1 MHLRHA
7 LRCGKYL
14 CGFLLPAF
22 CLQSAIAGEA
32 PARPVSAADYVT
44 AAQRQYDVGT
54 PAGLHMLGPLSPE
67 IGPPNNS
74 VVVLDPADPNLDL
87 WKRREAQIDLKRAPG
102 PWSAAGA
109 LSFFGLPVAMTPAD
123 LKAGKVDVAIV
134 GAALDTGT
142 VMRGAGEGP
151 RAVRGS
157 RGGAGMNIETMLNW
171 SAELKAVDYGDV
183 PIDNLSVERSVF
195 PVRRLVREIAQ
206 TGAVPVII
214 GGDHSL
220 EYPDVVAM
228 SEVYGK
234 ENLQVMHIDAHPDNG
249 DQSQAH
255 LIWFGNMVRRLV
267 DDGWVLGENYIEV
280 GLRSAQASMFEW
292 QRKNKI
298 RYHTRPE
305 IERLGWPEMT
315 NRILAEVSAGPKNV
329 YFSFDL
335 DVFEPAYMSGVGVPA
350 VGGVVPQDI
359 FPLIRRLCAEHN
371 VVGFEVVELDPLLD
385 ASYRS
390 VMNAKEIV
398 NQCLS
403 GMALR
408 KKGITEKNYIHP
420 MIADDGVP

>member
-1 MHLRHA
+1 MQIRQIVRTGTLA
-7 LRCGKYL
+7 AT
-14 CGFLLPAF
+14 FVWAAVLPALCF
-22 CLQSAIAGEA
+22 AAQTDSSPG
-32 PARPVSAADYVT
+32 STADYVT
-44 AAQRQYDVGT
+44 RAQKKYDVGT
-54 PAGLHMLGPLSPE
+54 PAGPHMLGPLSPE
-67 IGPPNNS
+67 IGPPNHS
-74 VVVLDPADPNLDL
+74 VTVLDPEDPNLDL
-87 WKRREAQIDLKRAPG
+87 WKRREAQIDPKRTPG
-102 PWSAAGA
+102 PWSQGGA
-109 LSFFGLPVAMTPAD
+109 LSFFGLPLAMTPAD
-123 LKAGKVDVAIV
+123 LKAGKVEVAII

-171 SAELKAVDYGDV
+171 SVELKAVDYGDV
-183 PIDNLSVERSVF
+183 PIDNLSVERSMF
-195 PVRRLVREIAQ
+195 PVRRLVREVAEA
-206 TGAVPVII
+206 GVVPVII

-234 ENLQVMHIDAHPDNG
+234 DNLQVIHIDAHPDNG

-267 DDGWVLGENYIEV
+267 DDGWVKGENYISV

-315 NRILAEVSAGPKNV
+315 NKILAEVSAGPKNV

-385 ASYRS
+385 STYRS

-408 KKGITEKNYIHP
+408 KKGITEKNYVHP
-420 MIADDGVP
+420 MIADDGVN